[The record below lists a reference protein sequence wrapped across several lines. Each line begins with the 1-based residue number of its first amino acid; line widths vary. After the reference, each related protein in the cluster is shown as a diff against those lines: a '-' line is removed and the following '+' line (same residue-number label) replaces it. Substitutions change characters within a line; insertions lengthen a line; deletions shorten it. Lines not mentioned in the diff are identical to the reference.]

1 MLAKKHYVLLVSVSA
16 RTQISPNSLNKIFVL
31 GDVSMATVGSAI
43 PPPVKNDWLSSA
55 LDNPKLSP
63 PSPGGP
69 RKATPMTAVKLLE
82 INLS

>member
-1 MLAKKHYVLLVSVSA
+1 
-16 RTQISPNSLNKIFVL
+16 
-31 GDVSMATVGSAI
+31 MATTGTPV

-69 RKATPMTAVKLLE
+69 RKATPITTVCIPLNFDNFYAYFV
-82 INLS
+82 SS

>member
-1 MLAKKHYVLLVSVSA
+1 
-16 RTQISPNSLNKIFVL
+16 
-31 GDVSMATVGSAI
+31 MATVGTPV

-69 RKATPMTAVKLLE
+69 RKAVPMTAVGERFLKKIFDMLNQMELKFPLKSE
-82 INLS
+82 F

>member
-1 MLAKKHYVLLVSVSA
+1 
-16 RTQISPNSLNKIFVL
+16 
-31 GDVSMATVGSAI
+31 MATVGTPV

-69 RKATPMTAVKLLE
+69 RKATPMASVR
-82 INLS
+82 INFLPIHKQKDLK

>member
-1 MLAKKHYVLLVSVSA
+1 MHFVCNLKHE
-16 RTQISPNSLNKIFVL
+16 T
-31 GDVSMATVGSAI
+31 GDVSFATVGTPV

-69 RKATPMTAVKLLE
+69 RKGVPMTTVSSLVHFHTE
-82 INLS
+82 IDKNG